1 MNLGTPLAQVL
12 EAIILEVEA
21 DIPGIACSIYLLDQE
36 TKWLTLAAAPSL
48 PPAYRASVSQAP
60 IGPDVGSCP
69 VAAYR
74 NERVIVEDIQ
84 TDPRWAPIRHLVE
97 GTDLRACWS
106 QPIRDP
112 NGRVL
117 GTFAVYRSCTGGPSA
132 DDLSFMESA
141 SELASLAINRVRAE
155 EELSAARDTAEDAM
169 QRYRF
174 IADNARDMIIRSSLD
189 AHLTYVSPGSF
200 RVLGYTPEEM
210 AGLRPSDTTHPDD
223 LPQIE
228 AAIREM
234 IDRRTPNLAEP
245 LRYRCRHK
253 NGRQLWIEANPTL
266 VFDAHGE
273 PIEIVD
279 IHRDI
284 TESKLAQEALDAT
297 QREAQTT
304 AMRLKIALDA
314 ASAGVYET
322 DFEAGTF
329 WCSPEFTNIIG
340 RQLTFEEASDVWPNI
355 HPDDAK
361 VVRASITDSQA
372 ARGDAHAE
380 WRVFLPD
387 GRTRWVELY
396 GLPTYGEDGNVPLK
410 LNGVALDIDERKRQ
424 ELALVEARRAAEA
437 AAAAKAA
444 FLANMSHELRTPLT
458 SIIGFSRILHER
470 QDLPGDVLGH
480 ARRIFDASE
489 TLLAI
494 INDVLD
500 LSKLDAGQADLERDA
515 FSIEQVVDDLKGLL
529 NVQAAE
535 KNITL
540 EAALDPNLPPLVYG
554 DVTRLRQVMLNLI
567 GNAVKFTSHG
577 GVTIGVR
584 HDAGSNLLR
593 VEVRDTGPGISADAL
608 SRLFE
613 RFSQGE
619 VSINR
624 THGGTGL
631 GLAISRKIV
640 TLMGGEIGVD
650 SREGQGSTFWFEI
663 PAPPADCRAEAA
675 PASATAVEC
684 PTLRL
689 LVVDDTAM
697 NRELVRL
704 MLEPL
709 GLVIEEATGG
719 SEAIQ
724 AAINTPFDLILMDV
738 RMPGVDGLE
747 ASRAIRDTGGVN
759 ARTPILAVTADVQP
773 ENYAACHEAGMNDV
787 VPKPITPSV
796 LISKIVQWA
805 SGGPE
810 ASGQSPAAN
819 GASRP

>member
-1 MNLGTPLAQVL
+1 MSLGTPLAQVL

-36 TKWLTLAAAPSL
+36 TKWLRLAAAPSL
-48 PPAYRASVSQAP
+48 PAAYRTSVSQAP

-112 NGRVL
+112 SGKVV
-117 GTFAVYRSCTGGPSA
+117 GTFAIYRGCIGGPSA
-132 DDLSFMESA
+132 DDLFFMESA
-141 SELASLAINRVRAE
+141 SELASLAIDRVRAE
-155 EELSAARDTAEDAM
+155 EELNVARETAEEAVR
-169 QRYRF
+169 RYRF

-210 AGLRPSDTTHPDD
+210 AELRPSDTTHPDD

-253 NGRQLWIEANPTL
+253 NGRDLWIEANPTL
-266 VFDAHGE
+266 VFDARGE

-284 TESKLAQEALDAT
+284 TESKLAQEALDVT

-314 ASAGVYET
+314 ASMGVYET

-329 WCSPEFTNIIG
+329 WCSPEFINIIG
-340 RQLTFEEASDVWPNI
+340 RRLTFEEASGVWPNI
-355 HPDDAK
+355 HPDDAE

-380 WRVFLPD
+380 WRVLLPD
-387 GRTRWVELY
+387 GQTRWVELY

-424 ELALVEARRAAEA
+424 ELALVEARQAAEA

-458 SIIGFSRILHER
+458 SIIGFSRFLHER
-470 QDLPGDVLGH
+470 QDLPADVLGH

-500 LSKLDAGQADLERDA
+500 LSKLDAGQADLEQDPL
-515 FSIEQVVDDLKGLL
+515 SIEQVVDDLKGLL
-529 NVQAAE
+529 NVQAAA

-540 EAALDPNLPPLVYG
+540 DAALDPGLPALIYG

-567 GNAVKFTSHG
+567 GNAVKFTSQG
-577 GVTIGVR
+577 GVTIGASY
-584 HDAGSNLLR
+584 DAAGNRLR
-593 VEVRDTGPGISADAL
+593 VEVSDTGPGISAEAL

-650 SREGQGSTFWFEI
+650 SREGHGSTFWFEI
-663 PAPPADCRAEAA
+663 PAPPAECRAEAT
-675 PASATAVEC
+675 PVTVSAVEC
-684 PTLRL
+684 PPLRL

-709 GLVIEEATGG
+709 GLIIEEATGG
-719 SEAIQ
+719 SEAVQI
-724 AAINTPFDLILMDV
+724 AFNTPFDLILMDV

-747 ASRAIRDTGGVN
+747 ASRAIRATGGVN
-759 ARTPILAVTADVQP
+759 SRTPILAVTADVQP
-773 ENYAACHEAGMNDV
+773 ENYAACSEAGMNDV
-787 VPKPITPSV
+787 IPKPITPSV

-805 SGGPE
+805 AGE
-810 ASGQSPAAN
+810 ASEQATAARLQS
-819 GASRP
+819 

>member
-1 MNLGTPLAQVL
+1 MSLGTPLAQVL

-21 DIPGIACSIYLLDQE
+21 DNADIACSIYLLDQE

-48 PPAYRASVSQAP
+48 PAAYRAVVSRAP
-60 IGPDVGSCP
+60 IGPDVGSCS

-74 NERVIVEDIQ
+74 NERVIVEDIE
-84 TDPRWAPIRHLVE
+84 TDPRWAPIKHLVD

-112 NGRVL
+112 NGKVL
-117 GTFAVYRSCTGGPSA
+117 GTFAIYRRSVGGPSA

-141 SELASLAINRVRAE
+141 SELASLAIDRVRTE
-155 EELSAARDTAEDAM
+155 EQLSAARDAAEDAM
-169 QRYRF
+169 RSYRF

-189 AHLTYVSPGSF
+189 ARLNYVSPASI

-210 AGLRPSDTTHPDD
+210 AGLAPSDTVHPDD
-223 LPQIE
+223 LPHVH
-228 AAIREM
+228 AVIRDM
-234 IDRRTPNLAEP
+234 IGRRIPNLTEP
-245 LRYRCRHK
+245 LRFRCRHK
-253 NGRQLWIEANPTL
+253 DGRYVWIEANPTL
-266 VFDAHGE
+266 IFGPQGE
-273 PIEIVD
+273 PIETID
-279 IHRDI
+279 IWRDI
-284 TESKLAQEALDAT
+284 TESKLAQDALAAAQLETQAT
-297 QREAQTT
+297 AK
-304 AMRLKIALDA
+304 RLKVALDA

-322 DFEAGTF
+322 DFETGSF
-329 WCSPEFTNIIG
+329 WCSPEFAKIVG
-340 RQLTFEEASDVWPNI
+340 RQLTFEEASDVWPII
-355 HPDDAK
+355 HPDDAES
-361 VVRASITDSQA
+361 VRAAINASQKM
-372 ARGDAHAE
+372 RGEAHAE
-380 WRVFLPD
+380 WRIRLPSGD
-387 GRTRWVELY
+387 YRWVEVY
-396 GLPTYGEDGNVPLK
+396 GLPTYGQNSPVPRK
-410 LNGVALDIDERKRQ
+410 LTGVVLDVDARKRQ
-424 ELALVEARRAAEA
+424 ELALVEARSAAEG

-470 QDLPGDVLGH
+470 KDLPADVLGH

-515 FSIEQVVDDLKGLL
+515 FSIEQLVDDIKGLL

-540 EAALDPNLPPLVYG
+540 KAALDPGLPALIYG
-554 DVTRLRQVMLNLI
+554 DVTRLRQVMLNLV

-577 GVTIGVR
+577 GVTIGARYDAVR
-584 HDAGSNLLR
+584 ERFR
-593 VEVRDTGPGISADAL
+593 VDVSDTGPGISADAL

-640 TLMGGEIGVD
+640 TLMGGQIGVD
-650 SREGQGSTFWFEI
+650 SQEGQGSTFWFEI
-663 PAPPADCRAEAA
+663 PAPPAERRVEAR
-675 PASATAVEC
+675 PDSASTAEC
-684 PTLRL
+684 PPLRL

-709 GLVIEEATGG
+709 GLAIEEATGG

-724 AAINTPFDLILMDV
+724 AAVNTPFDLILMDV

-747 ASRAIRDTGGVN
+747 ASRAIRGTGGVN
-759 ARTPILAVTADVQP
+759 ATTPILAVTADVQP
-773 ENYAACHEAGMNDV
+773 ENYAACSAAGMNDL

-805 SGGPE
+805 AGAPE
-810 ASGQSPAAN
+810 AAGRAGAA
-819 GASRP
+819 SL

>member
-1 MNLGTPLAQVL
+1 MSLGTPLAQVL

-74 NERVIVEDIQ
+74 NGRVIVEDIQ

-97 GTDLRACWS
+97 GTGLLACWS

-112 NGRVL
+112 NGAVL
-117 GTFAVYRSCTGGPSA
+117 GTFAIYRRCIGGPTA
-132 DDLSFMESA
+132 DDLYVMESA
-141 SELASLAINRVRAE
+141 SELASLAINRVRTE
-155 EELSAARDTAEDAM
+155 EELNAARDTAEEAVR
-169 QRYRF
+169 RYRF

-189 AHLTYVSPGSF
+189 ARLTYVSPGSL

-210 AGLRPSDTTHPDD
+210 AELRPTDTTHPDD

-228 AAIREM
+228 AGIRDM
-234 IDRRTPNLAEP
+234 IERRHPNLAEP

-253 NGRQLWIEANPTL
+253 DGRQLWIEANPTL
-266 VFDAHGE
+266 VFDARGE
-273 PIEIVD
+273 PVEIVD

-284 TESKLAQEALDAT
+284 TESKLAQEALAAAQLET
-297 QREAQTT
+297 QAT

-314 ASAGVYET
+314 ASMGVYET
-322 DFEAGTF
+322 DFETQTF
-329 WCSPEFTNIIG
+329 WCSPEFTNIVG
-340 RQLTFEEASDVWPNI
+340 RQLTFEEASGVWPNI

-380 WRVFLPD
+380 WRVLLPS
-387 GRTRWVELY
+387 GEMRWVELY

-410 LNGVALDIDERKRQ
+410 LNGVALDIDARKRQ
-424 ELALVEARRAAEA
+424 ELALVEARQAAEA

-458 SIIGFSRILHER
+458 SIIGFSRFLHER
-470 QDLPGDVLGH
+470 QDLPGDALGH

-500 LSKLDAGQADLERDA
+500 LSKLDAGQADLERDPL
-515 FSIEQVVDDLKGLL
+515 SIEQLVDDIKGLL
-529 NVQAAE
+529 QVQAAA
-535 KNITL
+535 KAITL
-540 EAALDPNLPPLVYG
+540 EAALDPGLPALVYG

-567 GNAVKFTSHG
+567 GNAVKFTSRG
-577 GVTIGVR
+577 GVTIG
-584 HDAGSNLLR
+584 AGYDSGRQSLR
-593 VEVRDTGPGISADAL
+593 VEVRDTGPGVAAEAR

-640 TLMGGEIGVD
+640 TLMGGEIDVD
-650 SREGQGSTFWFEI
+650 SREGHGSTFWFEI
-663 PAPPADCRAEAA
+663 PAPPADRRVEAA
-675 PASATAVEC
+675 PDDTATVERL
-684 PTLRL
+684 PARL
-689 LVVDDTAM
+689 LVVDDTTM
-697 NRELVRL
+697 NRELIKL

-709 GLVIEEATGG
+709 GLVIEEAAGG

-724 AAINTPFDLILMDV
+724 AAINRPFDLILMDV

-747 ASRAIRDTGGVN
+747 ASRAIRGTGGVN
-759 ARTPILAVTADVQP
+759 SKTPILAVTADVQP
-773 ENYAACHEAGMNDV
+773 ENYAACSAAGMNDV

-796 LISKIVQWA
+796 LISKIVRWA
-805 SGGPE
+805 AGESE
-810 ASGQSPAAN
+810 AAERAT
-819 GASRP
+819 ASSLHS

>member
-48 PPAYRASVSQAP
+48 PAAYRESVSRAP

-69 VAAYR
+69 VAAFR

-84 TDPRWAPIRHLVE
+84 ADPRWAPIRHLVD
-97 GTDLRACWS
+97 GTDLSACWS
-106 QPIRDP
+106 QPIRDA
-112 NGRVL
+112 NGKVL
-117 GTFAVYRSCTGGPSA
+117 GTFAIYRRTVGGPSA

-141 SELASLAINRVRAE
+141 SELASLAIDRVRAE
-155 EELSAARDTAEDAM
+155 EELGAARDAAEDAM
-169 QRYRF
+169 GRYRF
-174 IADNARDMIIRSSLD
+174 IADNARDLIIRSSLD
-189 AHLTYVSPGSF
+189 AHLSYVSPGSF
-200 RVLGYTPEEM
+200 RVLGYAPEEL
-210 AGLRPSDTTHPDD
+210 AELAPSDALHPED
-223 LPQIE
+223 LPQVD
-228 AAIREM
+228 AAIRDM
-234 IDRRTPNLAEP
+234 IDRRIPNLPEP

-253 NGRQLWIEANPTL
+253 DGRYVWIEANPTL
-266 VFDAHGE
+266 IFDAHGE
-273 PIEIVD
+273 PIETID
-279 IHRDI
+279 IWRDI
-284 TESKLAQEALDAT
+284 TDSKLAQDALAAAQLETQAT
-297 QREAQTT
+297 AQRL
-304 AMRLKIALDA
+304 RIALDA

-322 DFEAGTF
+322 DFVTGSF
-329 WCSPEFTNIIG
+329 WCSPEFDSIVG
-340 RQLTFEEASDVWPNI
+340 RHLTFEQASGVWPNI
-355 HPDDAK
+355 HPDDAEA
-361 VVRASITDSQA
+361 VRAAIDASQE
-372 ARGDAHAE
+372 ARGEAHAE
-380 WRVFLPD
+380 WRVCLPD
-387 GRTRWVELY
+387 GTTRWVEVY
-396 GLPTYGEDGNVPLK
+396 GLPTYGETGNVPLK
-410 LNGVALDIDERKRQ
+410 LTGVILDVDERKRQ
-424 ELALVEARRAAEA
+424 ELALVEARQAAEA

-458 SIIGFSRILHER
+458 SIIGFSRFLHER
-470 QDLPGDVLGH
+470 PDLPTDVLGH

-500 LSKLDAGQADLERDA
+500 LSKLDAGQADLERDP
-515 FSIEQVVDDLKGLL
+515 FSIEQLVDDLKGLL
-529 NVQAAE
+529 NVQAAA

-540 EAALDPNLPPLVYG
+540 EAALAPGLPPLVYG
-554 DVTRLRQVMLNLI
+554 DVTRIRQVMLNLI

-577 GVTIGVR
+577 GVTIGAR
-584 HDAGSNLLR
+584 YDAARDRLR
-593 VEVRDTGPGISADAL
+593 IEISDTGPGISAEAL

-640 TLMGGEIGVD
+640 TLMGGDIGVE
-650 SREGQGSTFWFEI
+650 SHEGQGSTFWFEI

-675 PASATAVEC
+675 PACATAVEC

-747 ASRAIRDTGGVN
+747 ASRAIRATGGVN
-759 ARTPILAVTADVQP
+759 AGTPILAVTADVQP

-805 SGGPE
+805 AGGPE
-810 ASGQSPAAN
+810 DSEDASGARVQS
-819 GASRP
+819 